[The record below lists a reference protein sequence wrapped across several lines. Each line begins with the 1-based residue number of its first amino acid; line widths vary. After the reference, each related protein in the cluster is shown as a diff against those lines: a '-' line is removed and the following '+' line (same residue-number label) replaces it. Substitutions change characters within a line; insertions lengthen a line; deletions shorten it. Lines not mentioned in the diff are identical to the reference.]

1 MYFPFLF
8 IVETSNQWGTDNR
21 MNRRR
26 NTTNLLILSFYF
38 LGLVSKLSIRSNL
51 MFTLCLFINIM
62 HLQTTDIPR
71 SVTRLALKKWT
82 NSIYD
87 FNAISVHFFGVSLI
101 KLLVISAVC
110 KCIIF
115 VGKHANL
122 KFRLKDNYDTK
133 PKRTKIKEFHL
144 YT

>member
-8 IVETSNQWGTDNR
+8 IVETSNQWGADNR

-26 NTTNLLILSFYF
+26 NTKNLLILSFYF

-51 MFTLCLFINIM
+51 MFTLFLFINIM

-71 SVTRLALKKWT
+71 SVMRLALKKWT
-82 NSIYD
+82 NSVYD

-101 KLLVISAVC
+101 KILVISTVY

-115 VGKHANL
+115 VDKHAIIYY
-122 KFRLKDNYDTK
+122 FFVTF
-133 PKRTKIKEFHL
+133 PKKKKSN
-144 YT
+144 